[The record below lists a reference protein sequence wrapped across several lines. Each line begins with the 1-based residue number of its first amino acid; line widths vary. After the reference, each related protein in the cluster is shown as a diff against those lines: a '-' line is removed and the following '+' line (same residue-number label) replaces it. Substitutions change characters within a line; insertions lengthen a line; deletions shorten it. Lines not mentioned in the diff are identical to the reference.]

1 MKNCNAGATSA
12 FNGGGAVYVN
22 YHRGETPTLTAVNST
37 FENNSVGD
45 GTTGRG
51 GAIYGSTG
59 NVVLENCTFKGN
71 KAGYGGAVAMDG
83 KHGNSGEEVNA
94 DGYTIY
100 CNTYTPTKRVYTL
113 KVKQ

>member
-1 MKNCNAGATSA
+1 MFLEADADVTLTNVTMKNCNAGATSA

-59 NVVLENCTFKGN
+59 NVVLEKLYFQGQQGRLRWCSC
-71 KAGYGGAVAMDG
+71 YG
-83 KHGNSGEEVNA
+83 
-94 DGYTIY
+94 
-100 CNTYTPTKRVYTL
+100 R
-113 KVKQ
+113 